1 MSTVDAR
8 LQGPPTIKTLEQ
20 KVTELAKTVIG
31 LENTY
36 RNTRKTVIQQLGEI
50 KQLGSDLKID
60 NIKLR
65 EMISESFGLMGVS
78 ESWLRKL
85 LPESLKSTKHTRKD
99 YLELQQKR
107 DQQSLQ
113 QQQQQNE
120 LVQLS
125 TSRHS
130 VSAPQPSDEKTTS
143 TASHDNK
150 AVVIAPQS
158 QNKQEIG
165 LSEELDKHKATI
177 EKLKQR
183 IDELE
188 KENRHLRET
197 AGQHQDQQQQQEER
211 FTARGFL
218 QIKNNDV
225 PVKVTVNVKTKT
237 IEHMVMTLPE
247 SQAVKA

>member
-1 MSTVDAR
+1 
-8 LQGPPTIKTLEQ
+8 
-20 KVTELAKTVIG
+20 LA
-31 LENTY
+31 
-36 RNTRKTVIQQLGEI
+36 QQLGEI

-99 YLELQQKR
+99 YLEQQQKR

-130 VSAPQPSDEKTTS
+130 VAAQKPSDGKTTS

-150 AVVIAPQS
+150 AVAIAPQT
-158 QNKQEIG
+158 QNKEIG
-165 LSEELDKHKATI
+165 LAEELDKHKPII
-177 EKLKQR
+177 ETLKQR
-183 IDELE
+183 IEELE
-188 KENRHLRET
+188 KENRHLRES
-197 AGQHQDQQQQQEER
+197 AGQHHHQQLQQQEER
-211 FTARGFL
+211 FTAHGIL
-218 QIKNNDV
+218 QIKNNDL

-237 IEHMVMTLPE
+237 IEHMVMTLHE
-247 SQAVKA
+247 SIVKA